1 MERIPK
7 LSRRN
12 YESHRGFSAGAL
24 LVARRV
30 AGIPGEAGAFHLA
43 LPAGR
48 GGGHRT
54 GGQGTVAANHV
65 ARSPA
70 DGYTYLFAT
79 VSNFCK
85 PRTATP
91 SCRTTGRDFTPVLAV
106 IEKANLDMNLV
117 LKMPEVRERLN
128 ALGSE
133 PAGSTPEEMM
143 ARMRTESTQFARIV
157 YRIGL
162 KLD

>member
-1 MERIPK
+1 
-7 LSRRN
+7 
-12 YESHRGFSAGAL
+12 
-24 LVARRV
+24 
-30 AGIPGEAGAFHLA
+30 
-43 LPAGR
+43 
-48 GGGHRT
+48 
-54 GGQGTVAANHV
+54 
-65 ARSPA
+65 
-70 DGYTYLFAT
+70 
-79 VSNFCK
+79 
-85 PRTATP
+85 
-91 SCRTTGRDFTPVLAV
+91 VLAV

-143 ARMRTESTQFARIV
+143 ARMRTESTQFARIA